1 MGSNDRVVLLLRV
14 TVLGFQIL
22 GQVEFKQTVVLHGV
36 SLVIE
41 AKENTVVDRDLAIIV
56 GLRAVADGFDLAP
69 QSMEEGS
76 SVLAVANKLF

>member
-1 MGSNDRVVLLLRV
+1 M

-22 GQVEFKQTVVLHGV
+22 GQVEFKQTVMLHGV

-41 AKENTVVDRDLAIIV
+41 TKENAVVDRDLAIIV
-56 GLRAVADGFDLAP
+56 GLRAVADGFDLAS
-69 QSMEEGS
+69 QSMKEGS